1 MTIDQVD
8 DKRGL
13 HGEDVSSVCLC
24 SEDAAWVSR
33 EILTLLTSTSILEEP
48 EVSSVKMTS
57 IPLTIIWDTIR
68 ALHED
73 CEKSQ
78 VDVPINLHL
87 QPSHSVLHP
96 SVSHVF

>member
-13 HGEDVSSVCLC
+13 HGEDVSSDRLC
-24 SEDAAWVSR
+24 SEAAASVLR
-33 EILTLLTSTSILEEP
+33 GNLTLLTSTSLLEEP

-73 CEKSQ
+73 CEKS
-78 VDVPINLHL
+78 LR
-87 QPSHSVLHP
+87 
-96 SVSHVF
+96 